1 MGDQIIY
8 LEKYIDSTTSL
19 PAELNRI
26 LNSIKDLDE
35 RSDDLAAQI
44 QENVEAVLRMPP
56 ASGGAAATRGG
67 KGGESKELRD
77 LRAQIDKDQQ
87 LLIQFAEEK
96 VQLAVQG
103 YDLLEQHLGQA
114 DLDIVHL
121 EAELQAMGMGDAL
134 GGMSMGGPDYSGGT
148 FDEPAPKRGGSRLR
162 DVPSFDSFEQA
173 VPAEPKPRKTTITL
187 NLSRQISG
195 FEAAAAAGEAQTP
208 GVDSLGA
215 APPQKRP
222 ASTAPRKAATP
233 APQPA
238 APPTEGYQRNR
249 RAAAAGV
256 HAVAAEVAAMEEDD
270 LTPEEQHARLAAQQG
285 AMAAAAAAVQ
295 QQVAVPMQGVQ
306 MPPAGAVQAGM
317 VSSLLPPGLKQS
329 ADRPQAPGRLLVP
342 ADIGPGLVGR
352 HAELFWPDSN
362 LWYPIVV
369 QSFDPVSRTAAIMYT
384 GTGEAE
390 TLRMD
395 DIVKEGHMSLLLH
408 QPAPR

>member
-56 ASGGAAATRGG
+56 AGGGAAATRGG
-67 KGGESKELRD
+67 KPGESKELRE

-103 YDLLEQHLGQA
+103 YDLLELHVNQA

-121 EAELQAMGMGDAL
+121 ENELQAMGMGDAL
-134 GGMSMGGPDYSGGT
+134 GGMSMGAPDYSGGA

-195 FEAAAAAGEAQTP
+195 FEPAAAAGEAQTP

-215 APPQKRP
+215 ATQKRP

-233 APQPA
+233 APQPV

-270 LTPEEQHARLAAQQG
+270 LAPEEQHARLAAAQVSMAAVAQQQG
-285 AMAAAAAAVQ
+285 VL
-295 QQVAVPMQGVQ
+295 PMQGMQ
-306 MPPAGAVQAGM
+306 LPAAGVMQAGM
-317 VSSLLPPGLKQS
+317 PMNLLPPGLKQS
-329 ADRPQAPGRLLVP
+329 SDKPQAPGRLLVP
-342 ADIGPGLVGR
+342 ADVGPGLVGR

-362 LWYPIVV
+362 QWFPIVV
-369 QSFDPVSRTAAIMYT
+369 QSFDPLARTAAIMYT

-408 QPAPR
+408 QPGQR